1 MKHRLSKHG
10 RVKKQP
16 ANRKHK
22 TKVPVF
28 EYGGVSYEVNV
39 TGSGV
44 YREIM
49 RSIIE
54 QLETGLAIHGRLM
67 VVRFDLH
74 SDGFQAGNEE
84 IIAFRKRIMTW
95 IERTYKTG
103 SIGFVW
109 VRERETTKQQH
120 YHFALWI
127 DGNKIQHPKK
137 LLAHIMKKWEEIDP
151 SSHSMPYI
159 KKPFYF
165 IENSE
170 GLGDVVYRLSYM
182 AKTRGK
188 GYRPEQVKD
197 YSHSRLK
204 RQKSFFSCLGQHHSS
219 SSIQKWMMG

>member
-1 MKHRLSKHG
+1 M
-10 RVKKQP
+10 
-16 ANRKHK
+16 
-22 TKVPVF
+22 F
-28 EYGGVSYEVNV
+28 EYEGVSYKVNV

-49 RSIIE
+49 HRIIE
-54 QLETGLAIHGRLM
+54 QLQTGLAIHGRLM

-74 SDGFQAGNEE
+74 SDSFQADNAE
-84 IIAFRKRIMTW
+84 IRAFRRRIMVW
-95 IERTYKTG
+95 VERTYQTRH
-103 SIGFVW
+103 IGFVW
-109 VRERETTKQQH
+109 ARERETTKHQH

-137 LLAHIMKKWEEIDP
+137 LLAHIMQTWEAIDP

-165 IENSE
+165 VDNQET
-170 GLGDVVYRLSYM
+170 LADAVYRVSYL

-197 YSHSRLK
+197 YSTSRL
-204 RQKSFFSCLGQHHSS
+204 RL
-219 SSIQKWMMG
+219 

>member
-1 MKHRLSKHG
+1 MKHRLSKNNT
-10 RVKKQP
+10 VKKTVQ
-16 ANRKHK
+16 NRKHK
-22 TKVPVF
+22 TKAPLF
-28 EYGGVSYEVNV
+28 EYDGVNYKVNV

-49 RSIIE
+49 RRIIE
-54 QLETGLAIHGRLM
+54 QLETGLSIHGRLM

-74 SDGFQAGNEE
+74 SDNFQADNEE
-84 IIAFRKRIMTW
+84 IRAFRKRIMVW
-95 IERTYKTG
+95 VERTYKTS

-109 VRERETTKQQH
+109 ARERETTKQQH
-120 YHFALWI
+120 YHFSLWI

-137 LLAHIMKKWEEIDP
+137 LLAHIMQTWEAIDP

-165 IENSE
+165 VEDSE
-170 GLGDVVYRLSYM
+170 GLADVVYRLSYM

-197 YSHSRLK
+197 YSTSRLK
-204 RQKSFFSCLGQHHSS
+204 R
-219 SSIQKWMMG
+219 